1 MLFVYLCF
9 VLFGDYLLLDF
20 KAHPLSVVGIV
31 SSTFAEV
38 SLNV

>member
-20 KAHPLSVVGIV
+20 KAHPLSVVGTL
-31 SSTFAEV
+31 SQKFH
-38 SLNV
+38 